1 LNSSCYRFLLFFYF
15 FDIWLLLN
23 RRNRTFLVINISNS
37 RLLLW
42 NYITFLFL
50 HLLNIYLY
58 FITSCFLLLFHFLN
72 CRLLNRSNHIFLFFY
87 LYLRCLNLILLLLH
101 FRLRFFYNIGLRFVI
116 IDQWL
121 TPWERSLNGTLISF
135 H

>member
-37 RLLLW
+37 RLLLR

-50 HLLNIYLY
+50 RLLNICLY

-121 TPWERSLNGTLISF
+121 TPWQRSLNGTLISF